1 MKKYLF
7 VAFLVASIYFPTSH
21 LQIPEEQI
29 TILIDNDGSAKV
41 VHRIDT
47 ETLLSNIHVNLVSDK
62 ISRAIAIDENNVLL
76 NIRHSKNQTQI
87 DTLGASQVTL
97 SYDANLV
104 TKTAKIWKLD
114 YQSDL
119 ETSVILPAA
128 ANVISFNKIPTDII
142 NDAYVMPK
150 GEISLT
156 FLIEPL
162 KTHTF
167 SVNRNGDAYQIA
179 VITTANV
186 ENFIQKSQSIQ
197 FNIDDNVSLLVVVPK
212 PLLSTQYNVI
222 FENEKIDFKQFN
234 QNSTHYWIR
243 IDTPTPGTFLITS
256 QEGVPT
262 DGTNTSGGC
271 LIATAIYGTELSPHV
286 QQLREIRENMLLTGS
301 GSTFISGFNTIYY
314 AFSPTIADW
323 ERQNPIFREAIKL
336 TITPLLATLSL
347 LNYTDLDT
355 EYQLM
360 AYGIGIIF
368 LNLVIYFVSPILA
381 ASMIRKQLKKSL
393 GRDDKK
399 NL

>member
-7 VAFLVASIYFPTSH
+7 VAFLVASLYFPTSH

-29 TILIDNDGSAKV
+29 TISIDNDGGAKV

-76 NIRHSKNQTQI
+76 NIRHSQNQTQI

-197 FNIDDNVSLLVVVPK
+197 FSIDDNVSLLAVVPK
-212 PLLSTQYNVI
+212 PLLSTQYDVF

-256 QEGVPT
+256 QEKAPT
-262 DGTNTSGGC
+262 DGTTGGC

-286 QQLREIRENMLLTGS
+286 QQLREIRDDLLLTDS
-301 GSTFISGFNTIYY
+301 GSTFISGFNAIYY
-314 AFSPTIADW
+314 VFSPTISDW
-323 ERQNPIFREAIKL
+323 ERQNPVFKEVIKL

-347 LNYTDLDT
+347 LNYADLET

-368 LNLVIYFVSPILA
+368 LNLVIYFVSPVLA
-381 ASMIRKQLKKSL
+381 ASMIRKQLRKIP
-393 GRDDKK
+393 GQR
-399 NL
+399 